1 MARLQNEKEVVLADE
16 NYIRESILYPKE
28 KVVAG
33 YAPVMPSYK
42 GQLTDDDIYCLVEF
56 LKTVSNFNNAKEETS
71 TTVSEGADEGTEEE
85 GN

>member
-1 MARLQNEKEVVLADE
+1 MADE

-33 YAPVMPSYK
+33 YSPVMPSYK

-71 TTVSEGADEGTEEE
+71 TTVSEDADVANDAGTEDEG
-85 GN
+85 N